1 MINLSQEIVSSGA
14 PTDAIDAALRR
25 GSKEQMLDLVRL
37 LEPSVEVYPAYY
49 LNVMFDVV
57 SESLIKRRNLEEC
70 FTWIDSLLKARMI
83 DELNSKTFHQIIA
96 SLDVIGMDASR
107 KGVVAMRLQH
117 LLQRAWRP

>member
-1 MINLSQEIVSSGA
+1 
-14 PTDAIDAALRR
+14 
-25 GSKEQMLDLVRL
+25 MLDLVRL
-37 LEPSVEVYPAYY
+37 LEPTVEAYPAYY
-49 LNVMFDVV
+49 LNVMFDIV
-57 SESLIKRRNLEEC
+57 SESLIKHRHLEEC

-117 LLQRAWRP
+117 LLQRGWRP

>member
-14 PTDAIDAALRR
+14 PTDAIDAVLRR

-57 SESLIKRRNLEEC
+57 SESLIKHRNLEEC